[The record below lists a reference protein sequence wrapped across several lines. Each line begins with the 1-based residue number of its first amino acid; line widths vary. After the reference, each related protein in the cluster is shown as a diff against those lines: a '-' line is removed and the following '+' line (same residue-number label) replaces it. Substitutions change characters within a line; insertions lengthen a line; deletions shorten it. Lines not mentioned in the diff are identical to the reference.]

1 MVAAMTDTLAPA
13 DWRRHLP
20 PGVRPYVERAPIGAL
35 LLGISSGFPF
45 TMIASTLTTRLAEAG
60 IEKKTVTAF
69 ALAFL
74 LYNFKFLW
82 APAIDRVRIPLLANA
97 IGQRRAWLV
106 VVAAL
111 VMASVSWLG
120 LANPQTDL
128 DMVIAATLCV
138 AFAGATYD
146 IIIDAFRI
154 ETLRPDQ
161 LGVGSGMS
169 QYGWRIGSSAAGAL
183 ALVIA
188 ERQGW
193 STAYV
198 ALTLFALPAVA
209 AGVLLGEPVRRRVA
223 ESGARGW
230 AAVRESVVAPLA
242 DFLTRPGAALVLGF
256 ILVHKLG
263 DTIANLSLR
272 LLFNDLGFTKD
283 EIAFYDTSIGLVAL
297 LLGVFIGGVLY
308 TRIGLKWSVLLSLLL
323 MAVSNLSFAALAQ
336 AGHSNIG
343 MAAAIGFENF
353 SSGIGGVAVV
363 AYLSALCNLRF
374 TATQFALLSAAASVL
389 GRFVSGT
396 TAGALIEAL
405 GYVQFYLLT
414 TVAALP
420 GILLYLLMM
429 RRGLVDDVVKAQ
441 AAQSA

>member
-1 MVAAMTDTLAPA
+1 MIRYGGVMTQTIASA

-20 PGVRPYVERAPIGAL
+20 PGVRPYFEPAPIGAL

-45 TMIASTLTTRLAEAG
+45 AMIGATLTTRLAEAG
-60 IEKKTVTAF
+60 IEKKAVTAF

-82 APAIDRVRIPLLANA
+82 APAVDRVRIPWLANA

-106 VVAAL
+106 VAAAM
-111 VMASVSWLG
+111 VMASVAWLG
-120 LANPQTDL
+120 SADPVGDL
-128 DMVIAATLCV
+128 GTVVAAALCV

-146 IIIDAFRI
+146 IVIDAFRI
-154 ETLRPDQ
+154 ESLTPEQ

-169 QYGWRIGSSAAGAL
+169 QYGWRIGASAAGAL
-183 ALVIA
+183 VLVLA
-188 ERQGW
+188 ERSGW
-193 STAYV
+193 SFAYV
-198 ALTLFALPAVA
+198 AATLFALPALVA
-209 AGVLLGEPVRRRVA
+209 GWMLGEPVRHAVVK
-223 ESGARGW
+223 STKKGW
-230 AAVRESVVAPLA
+230 AAVRDAVFAPLA
-242 DFLTRPGAALVLGF
+242 DFLSRPGSALVLAF

-263 DTIANLSLR
+263 DTIANLSFR
-272 LLFNDLGFTKD
+272 LLFNDLGFSKD
-283 EIAFYDTSIGLVAL
+283 EIAFYDVTLGLVFL
-297 LLGVFIGGVLY
+297 LVGVFVGGILY
-308 TRIGLKWSVLLSLLL
+308 TRLGMKRSVLVSLVL

-336 AGHSNIG
+336 VGHSNLG

-396 TAGALIEAL
+396 TAGAMIEAL
-405 GYVQFYLLT
+405 GYVEFYLLT

-429 RRGLVDDVVKAQ
+429 RRGLVDVVDGGR
-441 AAQSA
+441 